1 MNYDFGTNNSQKKK
15 VDTPDPYDV
24 LNIQRDST
32 IETIRM
38 RFRTLTRVHHP
49 DRNRRN
55 PDYDPSYYASVCA
68 AYETLSDPRKR
79 AAFDQASA
87 ASFHVLRHAALDHS
101 VARQPDNTEF
111 VARAQ
116 MSEGDLRQFN
126 DLFERQRKA
135 DPNDRGYGEGMASR
149 ITQQDLASGRRA
161 PVEAPINVFGDNN
174 VGGDAFNS
182 RFQQEL
188 KNKRQTRTKTMM
200 ERGEGEPEGWFGSGG
215 GFSDISMF
223 DGDIVNAERD
233 DFSRTEG
240 GGQLYYADYMSGFDT
255 ITEQLPEEHH
265 YMTPVDTKKA
275 YGERMA
281 QLSQIPERG
290 HNMSFAQ
297 SETLLHQ
304 RRERALAEEAER
316 NRQVVLKYRE
326 QYSSQ
331 DLLPGGTSTR
341 GTNQNMNQSL
351 SDRMFFQPSGSRR
364 N

>member
-1 MNYDFGTNNSQKKK
+1 MNYDFGNQAAQRKRTDHCDQ
-15 VDTPDPYDV
+15 PDPYELLGV
-24 LNIQRDST
+24 ERDS
-32 IETIRM
+32 ELAFIRQ

-55 PDYDPSYYASVCA
+55 PDYDPGYYASICK

-79 AAFDQASA
+79 AAFDQGSA
-87 ASFHVLRHAALDHS
+87 ATFSSLKQSAS
-101 VARQPDNTEF
+101 VITQDAFNAKAT
-111 VARAQ
+111 
-116 MSEGDLRQFN
+116 MSDGDLRQFN
-126 DLFERQRKA
+126 DLFEKQRKA
-135 DPNDRGYGEGMASR
+135 DPNDRGYGDQMSGRM
-149 ITQQDLASGRRA
+149 TQQEIASGRR
-161 PVEAPINVFGDNN
+161 PIEAPTNLFGGNK
-174 VGGDAFNS
+174 VSGDAFNS

-188 KNKRQTRTKTMM
+188 RSKRQARTNNIM
-200 ERGEGEPEGWFGSGG
+200 ERGVGEPEGWFGGNG

-223 DGDIVNAERD
+223 DGDIVNAEQD

-275 YGERMA
+275 YGERLS
-281 QLSQIPERG
+281 QLSQMPERG
-290 HNMSFAQ
+290 HSLSFAQ
-297 SETLLHQ
+297 SEALLHQ
-304 RRERALAEEAER
+304 QREQALAREAEK

-326 QYSSQ
+326 QYASQ

-351 SDRMFFQPSGSRR
+351 SDRMFFR